1 MRCGR
6 ATARVPP
13 NVRAGAKSEKISPLG
28 SKAHPFT
35 SSAVVRLYS
44 FHFSVLFSPSFAQR
58 ANKNSTAHPLAFSVY
73 FVRDLLAAVREEKLK
88 AKYEA
93 LKAEGGSR
101 RVNKWIEKKRKKN
114 AAKDRRRAPL
124 ESER

>member
-1 MRCGR
+1 M
-6 ATARVPP
+6 
-13 NVRAGAKSEKISPLG
+13 
-28 SKAHPFT
+28 
-35 SSAVVRLYS
+35 
-44 FHFSVLFSPSFAQR
+44 
-58 ANKNSTAHPLAFSVY
+58 
-73 FVRDLLAAVREEKLK
+73 REEKLK